1 MSKEELT
8 PNQPAAPIDFTKD
21 LSAPLLGL
29 FGLEDKAPTPEQV
42 DQHEAELKKHGKNYE
57 FHRYAGA
64 GHGFFYYDRAAYRQ
78 EQAVDGW
85 KKVFA
90 FLDKN
95 L

>member
-1 MSKEELT
+1 VHMSGLLVS
-8 PNQPAAPIDFTKD
+8 AYRF
-21 LSAPLLGL
+21 LSRNAKTL
-29 FGLEDKAPTPEQV
+29 
-42 DQHEAELKKHGKNYE
+42 
-57 FHRYAGA
+57 
-64 GHGFFYYDRAAYRQ
+64 FYYDRAAYRQ